1 MELPEFEEL
10 LEGYLSKLEGC
21 PAESREALRR
31 LTAEFFQGGVF
42 VHDRVPFGE
51 FAEEVADILED
62 MADLLGDGDGDD
74 DDDDDD
80 DALEEEME
88 EFEREA
94 LWKFSA
100 TA

>member
-1 MELPEFEEL
+1 MF
-10 LEGYLSKLEGC
+10 S
-21 PAESREALRR
+21 
-31 LTAEFFQGGVF
+31 
-42 VHDRVPFGE
+42 HDRVPCGE
-51 FAEEVADILED
+51 FAGEVADILED
-62 MADLLGDGDGDD
+62 MADLLEGG
-74 DDDDDD
+74 DDD